1 MGISES
7 EVFFMKTITCSDRV
21 YYDELLPEEAQA
33 IRQDI
38 QLVHSILHTAYRYL
52 TLKARGIPFPFEES
66 LHKELKRRYHTNDYF
81 PLTALWEAQHQL
93 KADFENHE
101 RWKKSLK
108 ARVKSVEK
116 KIRKTEKEIQ
126 RLDKQLAQLKQ
137 KTKQGKQTQEDY
149 LLEVQGL
156 RPTRK
161 QLKNRR
167 SQLIFKLNRTQQ
179 QLNTANQKMRFTCF
193 GGKKLSRSRTTVYAG
208 NHEAWL
214 EEYRYQRNKT
224 MMIPGR
230 RQGKYS
236 NCLFKY
242 HLEEGVLIYRC
253 SSENREIRLK
263 VRFHANAKELERA
276 VKLPHNTPGKA
287 VAYLLEDHKKYF
299 IIKAVVEME
308 DRELME
314 NKQDGVIGIDINA
327 DHIAVSE
334 TDACGNCVLLKTVPM
349 PLRGKTK
356 NQRKHQI
363 RQTAKEVVLECVR
376 SNKPLVMEAL
386 DFEKK
391 KSNMR
396 YGNQK
401 HNQMLSEFATKQ
413 IQEAIERRCWK
424 EGYGTYRVNPAYTSQ
439 IGREKYSRK
448 MGCTVHL
455 AASFVIAR
463 RGMGYQN

>member
-1 MGISES
+1 
-7 EVFFMKTITCSDRV
+7 MKTITCSDRI

-38 QLVHSILHTAYRYL
+38 QLYHSILHTAYRYL

-66 LHKELKRRYHTNDYF
+66 LQKELKRRYHTNDYF
-81 PLTALWEAQHQL
+81 PLAAIWEAQHQL

-101 RWKKSLK
+101 RKKRTYKAKLK
-108 ARVKSVEK
+108 SIEK

-149 LLEVQGL
+149 LLEVQVL

-167 SQLIFKLNRTQQ
+167 SHLIFKLNRTQQ
-179 QLNTANQKMRFTCF
+179 QLDTASREMRFTCF

-242 HLEEGVLIYRC
+242 HIEEGLLIYRC

-263 VRFHANAKELERA
+263 VQFHANAKELERA

-287 VAYLLEDHKKYF
+287 VAYVLEDHKKYF
-299 IIKAVVEME
+299 IIKAIVEME
-308 DRELME
+308 EREVME
-314 NKQDGVIGIDINA
+314 DKRDGVIGIDINA

-376 SNKPLVMEAL
+376 SHKPLVMEAL

-391 KSNMR
+391 KSEMR
-396 YGNQK
+396 YGNRR

-413 IQEAIERRCWK
+413 IQEALESRSKK
-424 EGYGTYRVNPAYTSQ
+424 EGYGVSQVNPAYTSQ
-439 IGREKYSRK
+439 IGKEKYSRK
-448 MGCTVHL
+448 MGCTVHM
-455 AASFVIAR
+455 AASYVIAR
-463 RGMGYQN
+463 RGMGYQK